1 MHVCVSEAVREG
13 VNVYDIMTWRDMNPS
28 QHQEKDIIKFCSDK
42 ATKPLIYINVCE
54 SKRT

>member
-42 ATKPLIYINVCE
+42 STKPLIYIYKCV
-54 SKRT
+54 